1 MAGYKKRVR
10 EKQLEP
16 EVIIY
21 LRENCGRAA
30 KIRNNAQGK
39 TTLNLSEVATLAGV
53 DKTLVYNLIN
63 YNLKNYRKLSAEID
77 RIAETVTRLTQ

>member
-10 EKQLEP
+10 EKQPEP

-39 TTLNLSEVATLAGV
+39 ATLNLSEVATLSGV
-53 DKTLVYNLIN
+53 DKTLVYNLLS
-63 YNLKNYRKLSAEID
+63 YNLKNYRKLVAEIQ
-77 RIAETVTRLTQ
+77 RLSETVTRLTQ